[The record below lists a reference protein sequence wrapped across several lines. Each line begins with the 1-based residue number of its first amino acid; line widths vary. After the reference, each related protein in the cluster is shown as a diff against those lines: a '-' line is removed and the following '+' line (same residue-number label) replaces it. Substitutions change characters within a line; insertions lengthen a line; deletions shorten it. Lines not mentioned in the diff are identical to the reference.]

1 MDCTIL
7 LARIKRPLGTNL
19 AWANESDFATSC
31 TRLRFT
37 TVDVLLLPLVTIW
50 ISNFS
55 IVKVS
60 LVEIQPFVFNV
71 LRLVIAATV
80 LLFSVTLPGTTV
92 STRSEQYRLAA
103 PVLAGLL
110 VTRVARATSG
120 SALWVDRSLDQIRRR
135 ELSWE

>member
-1 MDCTIL
+1 M

-55 IVKVS
+55 IV
-60 LVEIQPFVFNV
+60 
-71 LRLVIAATV
+71 
-80 LLFSVTLPGTTV
+80 
-92 STRSEQYRLAA
+92 
-103 PVLAGLL
+103 
-110 VTRVARATSG
+110 
-120 SALWVDRSLDQIRRR
+120 
-135 ELSWE
+135 